1 MYNDR
6 RTVRRSGSIKSITA
20 FIQNLFSELMKDNA
34 AGLAA
39 QQAFYYLLSI
49 FPLLILFLSLLPYFN
64 IDADRAVSLLY
75 QFVPAEAASLFQD
88 TIEDTINSSS
98 NGLLTIGVIGTIW
111 TASNGLNAFIKAV
124 NGAYDV
130 TETRS
135 FFKVR
140 LLSVGLTFG
149 LMLSVIIA
157 LFLPVFGNLILSAVQ
172 SFIYVPEDTVF
183 LVQLLRWLITISITS
198 VILAML
204 YHLAP
209 NNNMPFWS
217 VLPGAMTATLLWQVI
232 SLGFSFYVNNF
243 ANYASTYGSLGG
255 VIVLMLWLFLVGLIL
270 VIGGEINALVYHRRQ
285 RKHPAPLLHDYY

>member
-1 MYNDR
+1 
-6 RTVRRSGSIKSITA
+6 
-20 FIQNLFSELMKDNA
+20 MKDNA

-64 IDADRAVSLLY
+64 IDADRAVTLLY

-88 TIEDTINSSS
+88 TIEETINSSS
-98 NGLLTIGVIGTIW
+98 NGLLTLGIIGTIW

-130 TETRS
+130 PETRS
-135 FFKVR
+135 FLKVR

-157 LFLPVFGNLILSAVQ
+157 LLLPVFGSLILSSVQ

-270 VIGGEINALVYHRRQ
+270 VIGGEINALVYRRRQ
-285 RKHPAPLLHDYY
+285 RRNPAPLLHDYY

>member
-1 MYNDR
+1 M
-6 RTVRRSGSIKSITA
+6 K
-20 FIQNLFSELMKDNA
+20 NLFSELTKDNA

-75 QFVPAEAASLFQD
+75 QFVPAETASLFQE

-98 NGLLTIGVIGTIW
+98 NGLLTIGIIGTIW
-111 TASNGLNAFIKAV
+111 TASLGLNAFIRAM

-130 TETRS
+130 LETRP
-135 FFKVR
+135 FFIVR
-140 LLSVGLTFG
+140 LISVGLTFG

-157 LFLPVFGNLILSAVQ
+157 LFLPVFGSLILSAIQ

-183 LVQLLRWLITISITS
+183 LVQLLRWIVTISVTS
-198 VILAML
+198 VILATL

-209 NNNMPFWS
+209 NNNMPFWT
-217 VLPGAMTATLLWQVI
+217 VLPGAMTATLLWQII

-255 VIVLMLWLFLVGLIL
+255 VIVLMIWLFLVGMLL
-270 VIGGEINALVYHRRQ
+270 VIGGEINALVYRRRQ
-285 RKHPAPLLHDYY
+285 KKHPAPLLHDYY